1 MGNNGSGKSTLIK
14 ALSGILDFTR
24 GRFTLDEIEVEQ
36 LVEKWYRR
44 NLIYSPQ
51 EPRFVDGTIR
61 DNLIGDKKIEQE
73 QFAKILTDTNLI
85 NFINSDKNGINK
97 ILDSSDDQLPLG
109 IRKRMALA
117 RGMIN
122 NGKLVY
128 LDEPTEGLD
137 NEGKKSVYKI
147 VKDFK
152 NEKKSLIIATNDQ
165 KIIDISDILVDLNSK
180 PKPLVV
186 KQKMTDKHSNLNTK
200 YQKPQIYFFIAFR
213 HSLLL

>member
-1 MGNNGSGKSTLIK
+1 M
-14 ALSGILDFTR
+14 
-24 GRFTLDEIEVEQ
+24 
-36 LVEKWYRR
+36 
-44 NLIYSPQ
+44 IYSPQ
-51 EPRFVDGTIR
+51 EPKFVDGTIK
-61 DNLIGDKKIEQE
+61 DNLIGETKIEQD
-73 QFAKILTDTNLI
+73 QFVKILTDTNLI

-137 NEGKKSVYKI
+137 NEGKKSI
-147 VKDFK
+147 HSIIKDFK
-152 NEKKSLIIATNDQ
+152 NEKKSLVIATNDQ
-165 KIIDISDILVDLNSK
+165 EIIDISDILIDLNSK

-186 KQKMTDKHSNLNTK
+186 KKKK
-200 YQKPQIYFFIAFR
+200 
-213 HSLLL
+213 